1 MTATDQRP
9 AQRVALVTGAAGGLG
24 QAICSVL
31 AEHGWHVM
39 GTDVTG
45 VPEPVD
51 LREPTAAD
59 FLVSR
64 VLADNGRLDL
74 LVNNAA
80 TMYFGALDLAD
91 LERWWDTIDVNLS
104 APFRLCRAAAPAL
117 RQTRGQIINL
127 SSTLGVTGESGFSA
141 YCASK
146 HGIIG
151 LTKSLAHELAPDV
164 RVNSIAPGDVDTPQQ
179 AVDALAYGLTR
190 EELYAR
196 HAAAAPIG
204 RVLAPSEV
212 ADLIAFLADQT
223 AFTGSC
229 VHINGGKVMI

>member
-1 MTATDQRP
+1 MTAT
-9 AQRVALVTGAAGGLG
+9 ANGRVALVTGAAGGLG

-31 AEHGWHVM
+31 SEHGWQVT
-39 GTDVTG
+39 GTDITG

-51 LREPTAAD
+51 LRDPQAAEV
-59 FLVSR
+59 LVAS
-64 VLADNGRLDL
+64 VLAETGRLDL

-91 LERWWDTIDVNLS
+91 LERWWDTIEVNLS
-104 APFRLCRAAAPAL
+104 APFRLCRAAAAPLA
-117 RQTRGQIINL
+117 QTRGQIINL

-141 YCASK
+141 YCTSK

-151 LTKSLAHELAPDV
+151 LTKALAHELAPDV

-179 AVDALAYGLTR
+179 AVDAAAYGLTR

-196 HAAAAPIG
+196 HAAATPIG
-204 RVLAPSEV
+204 RVLAATEI
-212 ADLIAFLADQT
+212 ARLIAYLGDET

-229 VHINGGKVMI
+229 IHMNGGKVMI

>member
-1 MTATDQRP
+1 MITTDKSP
-9 AQRVALVTGAAGGLG
+9 AERVALVTGASGGLG

-31 AEHGWHVM
+31 EERGWQVT
-39 GTDVTG
+39 GTDITG

-51 LREPTAAD
+51 LRAPQAAEH
-59 FLVSR
+59 LVSS
-64 VLADNGRLDL
+64 VLANKGRLDL

-91 LERWWDTIDVNLS
+91 LDRWWDTIEVNLS
-104 APFRLCRAAAPAL
+104 APFRLCRAAAESLA
-117 RQTRGQIINL
+117 RTRGQIINL

-141 YCASK
+141 YSASK

-151 LTKSLAHELAPDV
+151 LTKSLARELAPNV
-164 RVNSIAPGDVDTPQQ
+164 RVNAIAPGDIDTPQQ
-179 AVDALAYGLTR
+179 AVDAEAYGLTR

-196 HAAAAPIG
+196 HAATIPIG
-204 RVLAPSEV
+204 RTLDPAEV
-212 ADLIAFLADQT
+212 ADLIAYLGDQT

-229 VHINGGKVMI
+229 INVNGGKVMI